1 MKTRPAAD
9 HTVIPPAD
17 PVLAEKDFRRGYC
30 PVDRSTFYRMRLRGD
45 APPVVQL
52 TNNRIGVRQSDA
64 ERWLESRK
72 TR

>member
-1 MKTRPAAD
+1 MEQRKAA
-9 HTVIPPAD
+9 HTIAPPTD
-17 PVLAEKDFRRGYC
+17 PIHSEKNFRLFFC
-30 PVDRSTFYRMRLRGD
+30 PVDRSTFYRMRQRGD

-52 TNNRIGVRQSDA
+52 TRRRIGVRQSDA